1 MLKKIK
7 PEQIL
12 KITKINSNGYLRM
25 DYVPE
30 TAVVIHCV
38 LKLKNTE
45 KIPEINKLIES
56 AEIILTSDKKEE
68 LNNFSEDKWMKI
80 ELILKNC

>member
-7 PEQIL
+7 PEQVL

-30 TAVVIHCV
+30 SAVVSHCV
-38 LKLKNTE
+38 LKLKNPT
-45 KIPEINKLIES
+45 KLPEINKLIDN
-56 AEIILTSDKKEE
+56 AEMILTSDKKEE
-68 LNNFSEDKWMKI
+68 LNNFSDDKWIRI
-80 ELILKNC
+80 ELILKNG